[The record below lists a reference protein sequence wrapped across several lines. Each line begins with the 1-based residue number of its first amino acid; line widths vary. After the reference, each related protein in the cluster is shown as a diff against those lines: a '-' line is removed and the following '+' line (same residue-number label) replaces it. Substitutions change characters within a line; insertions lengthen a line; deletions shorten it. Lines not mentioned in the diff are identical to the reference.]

1 LIFPQEAFDK
11 LRPYREE
18 LLAMSQTYRA
28 GGPEYMA
35 LSRAVS
41 LWMKLQGSSKANRAF
56 SSRPGSRHNLKTHD
70 LRNTLKQGRVP
81 R

>member
-1 LIFPQEAFDK
+1 MVHRKKLGLIFPEEAFDK

-35 LSRAVS
+35 LSRAVMA
-41 LWMKLQGSSKANRAF
+41 LDEAGSVVMSK
-56 SSRPGSRHNLKTHD
+56 PGFFLMPWHKT
-70 LRNTLKQGRVP
+70 
-81 R
+81 